1 MKENLLAF
9 NNETILLYFILKLMI
24 TGVRR
29 KGGGGGG
36 GGEEKNEHFLKS
48 IYQAYFLI
56 RAEVPRIIDHF
67 L

>member
-1 MKENLLAF
+1 
-9 NNETILLYFILKLMI
+9 MI

-36 GGEEKNEHFLKS
+36 EEGGEEKNEHFLKS